1 MKFNFARKHDFPLE
15 VKMGSEELQQVDQMK
30 ILGVTITSD
39 LKWQTNTENMLK
51 KAMNRIWVLRRMKQ
65 LGVKER
71 TLVDVWT
78 KEGRSL
84 LELAVPAWHSG
95 LSVRQSASIERCQRV
110 AVAIIS
116 GTGWREYDATL
127 ACLGLTRLAHSWFL
141 SVGKWASGALWFFG
155 H

>member
-1 MKFNFARKHDFPLE
+1 
-15 VKMGSEELQQVDQMK
+15 
-30 ILGVTITSD
+30 
-39 LKWQTNTENMLK
+39 
-51 KAMNRIWVLRRMKQ
+51 MNRIWVLRRMKQ
-65 LGVKER
+65 LGIKER

-127 ACLGLTRLAHSWFL
+127 ARLGLTRLAERRLKLCRTFAARTVARSRHSDLFPRREH
-141 SVGKWASGALWFFG
+141 G
-155 H
+155 HDTRRGGHLYMEVCRTRRRYRSPRPYLTRLLNNH